1 MAAASYSPKTHPT
14 MKKYEPTKREI
25 EVDALKVAIK
35 KTEAAQLRAQE
46 TLYRLAAKKE
56 RQQAELL
63 LQSMFAKFE
72 RKALAPQAT

>member
-1 MAAASYSPKTHPT
+1 

-46 TLYRLAAKKE
+46 TLYRLAHKKE
-56 RQQAELL
+56 RQQAEFI
-63 LQSMFAKFE
+63 LQSMLAKFE
-72 RKALAPQAT
+72 RKALTTTGGVTRHPNSD